1 MYVEEDMKQA
11 YIEATFP
18 DLKVKDAYQVGRGR
32 GSSSR
37 IAIGRAFSDL
47 LKKVS
52 KKRVTTIKATISITD
67 VMEDN
72 NADSQ

>member
-1 MYVEEDMKQA
+1 MKQA

-18 DLKVKDAYQVGRGR
+18 DLLVKDAYQTGRGR

-37 IAIGRAFSDL
+37 IAISRAVGDL

-52 KKRVTTIKATISITD
+52 KKRVSTIKATISITD
-67 VMEDN
+67 VMEENDADN
-72 NADSQ
+72 Q

>member
-1 MYVEEDMKQA
+1 MKQA

-18 DLKVKDAYQVGRGR
+18 DLLVKDCRQVGRGR

-37 IAIGRAFSDL
+37 IAIARAFGDL

-52 KKRVTTIKATISITD
+52 KKRVSTIVATISISD
-67 VMEDN
+67 VIKEEEG
-72 NADSQ
+72 Q